1 MDLISSISELKD
13 LRGELKDVE
22 RRIRELTKAKEAA
35 GNRELQE
42 SLQERIDYSAERKR
56 QIYSLLTEFQQI
68 VDDADIT
75 SKERRVLTLYYIDG
89 LSWQQ
94 VAFRMGEHDEQVPR
108 RIRNR
113 LLRKKRNKNK
123 S

>member
-22 RRIRELTKAKEAA
+22 KRILELTKAKETA
-35 GNRELQE
+35 GSRELQE

-56 QIYSLLTEFQQI
+56 QIHLLLNEFQQV
-68 VDDADIT
+68 VDNADIT

-108 RIRNR
+108 RIRNK
-113 LLRKKRNKNK
+113 LLRKKRSKNK